1 MAMISID
8 RQPVSPKT
16 RLVQCP
22 LRDRQVAVERCLQ
35 CGRLVDKDPQD
46 PPRYV
51 VCDARLITGWLGLD
65 DL

>member
-1 MAMISID
+1 MVSMD

-22 LRDRQVAVERCLQ
+22 LRDRQVAIEKCLQ
-35 CGRLVDKDPQD
+35 CGRLIDKDSD
-46 PPRYV
+46 VPPRYV
-51 VCDARLITGWLGLD
+51 VCDARVVTGWLGLD